1 MRRLLYAV
9 GALTV
14 SVDFAA
20 AEPLVTETGSGVER
34 AREVLLAVQ
43 TSPDALPR
51 VWHSKDAGRDPLVKR
66 LQWL

>member
-9 GALTV
+9 DALTV

-20 AEPLVTETGSGVER
+20 AEPLVTETGFRVEP
-34 AREVLLAVQ
+34 AREVLLEVQ

-51 VWHSKDAGRDPLVKR
+51 VWHSKDAGRHPLVER